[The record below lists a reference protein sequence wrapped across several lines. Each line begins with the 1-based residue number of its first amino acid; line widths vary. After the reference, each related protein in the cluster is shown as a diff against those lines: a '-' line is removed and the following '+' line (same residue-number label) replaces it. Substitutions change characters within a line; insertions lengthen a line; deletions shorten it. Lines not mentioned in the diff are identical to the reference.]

1 MGMFDD
7 FSMQSEK
14 EGDYELN
21 SLDAVVEHLVEWV
34 IKSGERE
41 LEFNKTFSGTKKELD
56 RWLINEDVCNAEIRL
71 AKELIG
77 YINPDHEILM
87 EEA

>member
-41 LEFNKTFSGTKKELD
+41 LEFNKTFSGTKK
-56 RWLINEDVCNAEIRL
+56 N
-71 AKELIG
+71 
-77 YINPDHEILM
+77 
-87 EEA
+87 

>member
-1 MGMFDD
+1 MGMFND
-7 FSMQSEK
+7 FSMRSEK

-21 SLDAVVEHLVEWV
+21 SLDAVVKHLVEWV
-34 IKSGERE
+34 IKSRERD
-41 LEFNKTFSGTKKELD
+41 LEFNKTVSGTKEELEI
-56 RWLINEDVCNAEIRL
+56 WLVNEDECNAEIRL